1 MNIHILD
8 NGIIKGIRDNNHR
21 VLSRIITQIIDNK
34 DIDSRFYQDIYPFTK
49 NAIRIGIT
57 GPPGAGKSTLI
68 NELIQLVLDND
79 KSVGVIAVDPTSPF
93 TGGALLGDRV
103 RMNKFTWNNNVFIRS
118 MATHG
123 DLGGLAKK
131 AQDVGDILAASGKD
145 IVIFETI
152 GVGQGEYDVI
162 KAVDIAVVVL
172 VPESGD
178 EVQLM
183 KAGLIEIA
191 DFFVINKSDRPGA
204 TRLATTLKSLL
215 HVNHR
220 KNRLEPP
227 VLNTIANKGG
237 GIDKLYNEIFNHLKL
252 MDDKGILTQK
262 QLDRH
267 RDRVFSLI
275 QNNLLK
281 EFWTS
286 KRLVEL
292 EQRTKDVESIKSSA
306 HEIADQIMEDSENE

>member
-1 MNIHILD
+1 MD
-8 NGIIKGIRDNNHR
+8 KSIIQGIRDNDHR
-21 VLSRIITQIIDNK
+21 TVSRIITQIIDNK

-49 NAIRIGIT
+49 NAVRIGIT

-68 NELIQLVLDND
+68 DKLIQIAIDDN
-79 KSVGVIAVDPTSPF
+79 KSVGVVAVDPTSPF

-103 RMNKFTWNNNVFIRS
+103 RMNKFAWNNNVFIRS
-118 MATHG
+118 MGTHG

-145 IVIFETI
+145 IVIFETV

-162 KAVDIAVVVL
+162 KAVDIAVVIL

-204 TRLATTLKSLL
+204 NRLATTLKSLL
-215 HVNHR
+215 HNNHG

-227 VLNTIANKGG
+227 VLTIIASKGDG
-237 GIDKLYNEIFNHLKL
+237 TVELYDELFNHLKL
-252 MDDKGILTQK
+252 MDDNGILTKK
-262 QLDRH
+262 QLNRH

-275 QNNLLK
+275 QNKLLK

-286 KRLVEL
+286 KRLGDL
-292 EQRTKDVESIKSSA
+292 EQRTKDVGSIKSSA
-306 HEIADQIMEDSENE
+306 HEIAEQIMTDSENE

>member
-1 MNIHILD
+1 MD
-8 NGIIKGIRDNNHR
+8 RSRIKGIRDNDHR
-21 VLSRIITQIIDNK
+21 TLSRIITQIIDNK
-34 DIDSRFYQDIYPFTK
+34 DLDSRFYQDIYPFTK
-49 NAIRIGIT
+49 NALRIGIT

-68 NELIQLVLDND
+68 DQLIKLALEND

-145 IVIFETI
+145 IVIFETV
-152 GVGQGEYDVI
+152 GVGQAEYDVI
-162 KAVDIAVVVL
+162 KAVDIVVVVL

-204 TRLATTLKSLL
+204 NRLATTLKSLL
-215 HVNHR
+215 HANHG

-227 VLNTIANKGG
+227 VLNTIASKGE
-237 GIDKLYNEIFNHLKL
+237 GIVELYDGIFNHLNS
-252 MDDKGILTQK
+252 MANKGILTHK

-267 RDRVFSLI
+267 RERVFSLI
-275 QNNLLK
+275 QNKLLK

-286 KRLVEL
+286 KRLVVL
-292 EQRTKDVESIKSSA
+292 EQHTKDVESIKSSA
-306 HEIADQIMEDSENE
+306 HEIAKQIMDATKND

>member
-1 MNIHILD
+1 MDKNII
-8 NGIIKGIRDNNHR
+8 NAIRDNDHR
-21 VLSRIITQIIDNK
+21 TLSRTITQIIDNENL
-34 DIDSRFYQDIYPFTK
+34 DNRFYQDIYPFTQ
-49 NAIRIGIT
+49 NAVRIGIT

-68 NELIQLVLDND
+68 NQLIKLVLDD
-79 KSVGVIAVDPTSPF
+79 GKSVGVIAVDPTSPF

-103 RMNKFTWNNNVFIRS
+103 RMNKFTWNDNVFIRS
-118 MATHG
+118 MGSRG
-123 DLGGLAKK
+123 DLGGLAKR

-145 IVIFETI
+145 IVIFETV
-152 GVGQGEYDVI
+152 GVGQGEYDII

-204 TRLATTLKSLL
+204 IRLATILKSLL
-215 HVNHR
+215 KNDYG

-227 VLNTIANKGG
+227 VLNTIGSKGT
-237 GIDKLYNEIFNHLKL
+237 GIAELYEGLFNHLKL
-252 MDDKGILTQK
+252 MDDSGILTKK

-275 QNNLLK
+275 QNKLLK

-306 HEIADQIMEDSENE
+306 YEIANQIMDATKNDKI

>member
-1 MNIHILD
+1 MYKS
-8 NGIIKGIRDNNHR
+8 IIKGIRDNDHR
-21 VLSRIITQIIDNK
+21 TISRIITQIIDNK
-34 DIDSRFYQDIYPFTK
+34 DIDGQFYQDIYQFTQK
-49 NAIRIGIT
+49 AVRIGIT
-57 GPPGAGKSTLI
+57 GPPGSGKSTLI
-68 NELIQLVLDND
+68 DKIIQLAINNN
-79 KSVGVIAVDPTSPF
+79 KSIGVIAVDPTSPF

-103 RMNKFTWNNNVFIRS
+103 RMNQFTWNNDVFIRS
-118 MATHG
+118 LGTHG
-123 DLGGLAKK
+123 DLGGLAKR
-131 AQDVGDILAASGKD
+131 AQDVGDILAASRKD
-145 IVIFETI
+145 IIIYETV

-191 DFFVINKSDRPGA
+191 DLFVINKSDRPGA
-204 TRLATTLKSLL
+204 SKLATTLKSLL
-215 HVNHR
+215 HTNHG

-227 VLNTIANKGG
+227 IWNAIASKGEG
-237 GIDKLYNEIFNHLKL
+237 VDELYDGIFSHYKL

-275 QNNLLK
+275 QNKLLN
-281 EFWTS
+281 EFWTT

-292 EQRTKDVESIKSSA
+292 EQRTKDIESIKSSA
-306 HEIADQIMEDSENE
+306 YEIANQIMDDSKND

>member
-1 MNIHILD
+1 MD
-8 NGIIKGIRDNNHR
+8 KSIIKEIRNNDHR
-21 VLSRIITQIIDNK
+21 ALSRVITKIIDNK
-34 DIDSRFYQDIYPFTK
+34 DIDSRFYQDIYPFTQK
-49 NAIRIGIT
+49 AIRIGIT

-68 NELIQLVLDND
+68 DQLIQVIIDD
-79 KSVGVIAVDPTSPF
+79 KKSVGVIAIDPTSPY

-103 RMNKFTWNNNVFIRS
+103 RMNKFIWNDNVFIRS
-118 MATHG
+118 MGSRG
-123 DLGGLAKK
+123 DLGGLAKR
-131 AQDVGDILAASGKD
+131 AQDVGDILAASRKD
-145 IVIFETI
+145 IVIFETV

-191 DFFVINKSDRPGA
+191 DFFVINKSDRSGA

-215 HVNHR
+215 HNSYG
-220 KNRLEPP
+220 KIRLEPP
-227 VLNTIANKGG
+227 VLNTIANKGE
-237 GIDKLYNEIFNHLKL
+237 GITELYNEVFKHINL
-252 MDDKGILTQK
+252 MNEKGIITKK

-267 RDRVFSLI
+267 RERVFSLI
-275 QNNLLK
+275 QNKLLK

-292 EQRTKDVESIKSSA
+292 EQHTKDVESIKSSA
-306 HEIADQIMEDSENE
+306 YEIAQQIMDATKHE

>member
-1 MNIHILD
+1 MYRS
-8 NGIIKGIRDNNHR
+8 IIKGIRDNDHR
-21 VLSRIITQIIDNK
+21 TISRVITQIIDNK
-34 DIDSRFYQDIYPFTK
+34 DIDGQFYQDIYQFTQK
-49 NAIRIGIT
+49 AVRIGIT
-57 GPPGAGKSTLI
+57 GPPGSGKSTLI
-68 NELIQLVLDND
+68 DKIIQLAINNN
-79 KSVGVIAVDPTSPF
+79 KSIGVIAVDPTSPF

-103 RMNKFTWNNNVFIRS
+103 RMNQFTWNNDVFIRS
-118 MATHG
+118 LGTHG
-123 DLGGLAKK
+123 DLGGLAKR
-131 AQDVGDILAASGKD
+131 AQDVGDILAASRKD
-145 IVIFETI
+145 IIIYETV

-191 DFFVINKSDRPGA
+191 DLFVINKSDRPGA
-204 TRLATTLKSLL
+204 SKLATTLKSLL
-215 HVNHR
+215 HTNHG

-227 VLNTIANKGG
+227 IWNAIASKGEG
-237 GIDKLYNEIFNHLKL
+237 VDELYDGIFSHYKL

-275 QNNLLK
+275 QNKLLN
-281 EFWTS
+281 EFWTT

-292 EQRTKDVESIKSSA
+292 EQRTKDIESIKSSA
-306 HEIADQIMEDSENE
+306 YEIANQIMDDSKND